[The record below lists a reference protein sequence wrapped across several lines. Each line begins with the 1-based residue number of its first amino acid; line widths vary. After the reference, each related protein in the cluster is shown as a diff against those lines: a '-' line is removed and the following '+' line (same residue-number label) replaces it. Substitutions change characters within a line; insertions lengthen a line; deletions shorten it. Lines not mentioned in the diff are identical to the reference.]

1 MIYMEQLVGLVLL
14 AGELLLTCG
23 AEMYRVEETIERMGR
38 AAGFV
43 QVEGFATPT
52 GLFISLH
59 APNGRVYTRVRRI
72 RQYHNNLSTIA
83 EVNSL
88 SRAFSEGSMTVDEM
102 KLELERLRQDGA
114 PESLTRQLVGGG
126 GAMAFTMIFGGNWFE
141 GLIAGITGAMVLIL
155 VSWLGRYPV
164 PRVLQAAI
172 GAIFAATL
180 VMHIADVLPI
190 HRDLTTLGAVMVMTP
205 GVAMTTAIRDLFS
218 GELLSGL
225 SRSADA
231 LAVFVAIATG
241 VAVVIS
247 LGGR

>member
-1 MIYMEQLVGLVLL
+1 MEQLVGLVLL

-72 RQYHNNLSTIA
+72 RRSHNNLSTIA

-88 SRAFSEGSMTVDEM
+88 SRAFSEGTLTVDEVRV
-102 KLELERLRQDGA
+102 ELERLRQEGA
-114 PESLTRQLVGGG
+114 PESLTRQLIGGG
-126 GAMAFTMIFGGNWFE
+126 GAMAFTLIFGGNWFE
-141 GLIAGITGAMVLIL
+141 GFIAGIVGAIVLVL
-155 VSWLGRYPV
+155 VTWLDRYPV
-164 PRVLQAAI
+164 PKVLQAAT
-172 GAIFAATL
+172 GAAFATAL
-180 VMHIADVLPI
+180 IMGISNVLPI
-190 HRDLTTLGAVMVMTP
+190 HPDLTTLGAVMVMTP
-205 GVAMTTAIRDLFS
+205 GVAMTTAIRDLLS

-225 SRSADA
+225 SRSAEA
-231 LAVFVAIATG
+231 LSVFVAIATG
-241 VAVVIS
+241 VAMVIR

>member
-1 MIYMEQLVGLVLL
+1 MEQLVGLVLL

-23 AEMYRVEETIERMGR
+23 AEMYRVEETIERVGK

-59 APNGRVYTRVRRI
+59 APDERVYTRVRRI
-72 RQYHNNLSTIA
+72 RHSQNNLSTIA

-88 SRAFSEGSMTVDEM
+88 SRAFSEGHLTVDEVRE
-102 KLELERLRQDGA
+102 KLEQLRSSTA
-114 PESLTRQLVGGG
+114 EESLTRHLIGGG

-141 GLIAGITGAMVLIL
+141 GFVAGLTGALVLLL
-155 VSWLGRYPV
+155 VSWLDRHPV
-164 PRVLQAAI
+164 PKVLQAAT
-172 GAIFAATL
+172 GAAFAAAL
-180 VMHIADVLPI
+180 IQWLSQFLSI
-190 HRDLTTLGAVMVMTP
+190 HPDLATLGAVMVMTP
-205 GVAMTTAIRDLFS
+205 GVAMTTAIRDLLS

-225 SRSADA
+225 SRSAEA
-231 LAVFVAIATG
+231 LTITLAIATG
-241 VAVVIS
+241 VAVVLT

>member
-1 MIYMEQLVGLVLL
+1 MERLVGLVLL

-23 AEMYRVEETIERMGR
+23 AEMYRVEETIERMGL

-72 RQYHNNLSTIA
+72 RQTYNKLSTIA
-83 EVNSL
+83 EVNSI
-88 SRAFSEGSMTVDEM
+88 SRAFSDGSMTTQEVHD
-102 KLELERLRQDGA
+102 ELERLSKETA
-114 PESLTRQLVGGG
+114 PESLGRQLIGGA

-141 GLIAGITGAMVLIL
+141 GIIAGMTGAMVLVL
-155 VSWLGRYPV
+155 VSWLGRHPV
-164 PRVLQAAI
+164 PKVLQAAT
-172 GAIFAATL
+172 GGIFAAAVIMGL
-180 VMHIADVLPI
+180 SRILAI
-190 HRDLTTLGAVMVMTP
+190 HPDLTTLGAVMVMTP
-205 GVAMTTAIRDLFS
+205 GVAMTTAIRDLLS

-225 SRSADA
+225 SRSAEA
-231 LAVFVAIATG
+231 LSVTVAIATG
-241 VAVVIS
+241 VAIVLT

>member
-1 MIYMEQLVGLVLL
+1 MEQLVGLVLL

-72 RQYHNNLSTIA
+72 RQSHNNLSTIA

-88 SRAFSEGSMTVDEM
+88 SRAFSEGSMTVDEVR
-102 KLELERLRQDGA
+102 LALERLRQDGA
-114 PESLTRQLVGGG
+114 PESLTRQLIGGG

-141 GLIAGITGAMVLIL
+141 GLIAGITGAMVLVL
-155 VSWLGRYPV
+155 VSWLDRYPV
-164 PRVLQAAI
+164 PKVLQAAT
-172 GAIFAATL
+172 GAVFAATL
-180 VMHIADVLPI
+180 IMRVSDVLPI
-190 HRDLTTLGAVMVMTP
+190 HPDLTTLGAVMVMAP

-218 GELLSGL
+218 GELLAGL
-225 SRSADA
+225 SRSAEA
-231 LAVFVAIATG
+231 LAISVAIATG
-241 VAVVIS
+241 VAIVIS